1 MAQSDVPPT
10 PSFAGISEAISE
22 LLAHLVIGRRFIYV
36 HDWGTAV
43 GLQIAMQAPDLVSG
57 LIIQNANAHRTG
69 FGPLWDAALKFWSE
83 PTKENEAAATPDLTF
98 EFTREQ
104 YTGGLPEE
112 VAATIKGEPWVEDWR
127 VMNLPGRMETH
138 RALIAD
144 YKNHAARFDAI
155 AGYLEKCQPPAL
167 MLWGRHEPYFDIAET
182 LSWMQDLPRMEAHI
196 FDGGHFLLETHAEPA
211 LSLMMDFIRRTQRPN
226 LNQTSAGDSIRRLAR
241 LSRDVGQPDH
251 ILADPVISHK
261 AERRP
266 GSGEIWLAATKHDGV
281 QVDSILID
289 QAKFGEALRQVRA
302 SNFDLPVPLGLQ
314 LPDCA
319 LEIILNK
326 RGVGANRL
334 QRARDDPFRLVPP
347 RRREGVSLCIPFRMI
362 VVPVTHDLIHLATI
376 HTARLPL
383 SLLDEVAEE
392 CAAWRKCHM
401 VDVAVQGLVHSEHEL
416 SHTHLLSLRGTSARF

>member
-1 MAQSDVPPT
+1 MSPPAQRRMRLSGGTELAYVTAGDPSNPALLLLHGFPSSSRTFRDVIPGLARVAYVIAPDLPGHGQSDVPPT

-144 YKNHAARFDAI
+144 YKNHAARFVRSPAI
-155 AGYLEKCQPPAL
+155 
-167 MLWGRHEPYFDIAET
+167 
-182 LSWMQDLPRMEAHI
+182 
-196 FDGGHFLLETHAEPA
+196 
-211 LSLMMDFIRRTQRPN
+211 
-226 LNQTSAGDSIRRLAR
+226 
-241 LSRDVGQPDH
+241 
-251 ILADPVISHK
+251 
-261 AERRP
+261 
-266 GSGEIWLAATKHDGV
+266 
-281 QVDSILID
+281 
-289 QAKFGEALRQVRA
+289 
-302 SNFDLPVPLGLQ
+302 
-314 LPDCA
+314 
-319 LEIILNK
+319 
-326 RGVGANRL
+326 
-334 QRARDDPFRLVPP
+334 
-347 RRREGVSLCIPFRMI
+347 
-362 VVPVTHDLIHLATI
+362 
-376 HTARLPL
+376 
-383 SLLDEVAEE
+383 
-392 CAAWRKCHM
+392 
-401 VDVAVQGLVHSEHEL
+401 
-416 SHTHLLSLRGTSARF
+416 